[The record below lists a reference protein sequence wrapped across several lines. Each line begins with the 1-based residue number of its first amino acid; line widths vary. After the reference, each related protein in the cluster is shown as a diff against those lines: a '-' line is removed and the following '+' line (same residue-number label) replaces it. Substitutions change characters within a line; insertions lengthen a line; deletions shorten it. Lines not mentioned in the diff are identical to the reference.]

1 MSGPLPSL
9 DEIHARYLVNPKT
22 GIITHRRVPG
32 RRGRVKNWSVAGTVE
47 PSGRRVISINGRR
60 VYAHRLV
67 WFVARGGW
75 PDSIE
80 HLDGDLDNNAIGN
93 LVSVPKAL
101 QSRSVQGTRR
111 RNATARIG
119 VRKLRRGPLP
129 YQAVL
134 AGRVLGYFAT
144 ADEAEA
150 CYINT
155 RMNDTARGGAT
166 A

>member
-47 PSGRRVISINGRR
+47 PSGRRVISVRGRR

-67 WFVARGGW
+67 WFVAKGEW

-101 QSRSVQGTRR
+101 QSYSVQGTRR
-111 RNATARIG
+111 RNRTGRIG
-119 VRKLRRGPLP
+119 VRKLKRAPLP
-129 YQAVL
+129 YQAML

-155 RMNDTARGGAT
+155 RMNGPEVAT
-166 A
+166 Q